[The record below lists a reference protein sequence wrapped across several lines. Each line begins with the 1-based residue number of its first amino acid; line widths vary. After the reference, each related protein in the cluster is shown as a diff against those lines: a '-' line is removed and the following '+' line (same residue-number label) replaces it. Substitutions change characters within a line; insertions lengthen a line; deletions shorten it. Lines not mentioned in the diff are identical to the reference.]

1 MDDPRLADANSR
13 AYYDEFSKTYE
24 AKRGDAAA
32 GGYHDLLDHLE
43 SSYVRQFGAGGDVL
57 EVGCGTGLVLSRIR
71 EFAREARGV
80 DLSPGMLELA
90 RERGLDVVVGS
101 ATALPF
107 PDAAFDVTC
116 SFKVLAH
123 VPAIE
128 QALTEMA
135 RVTKPGGVVLA
146 EFYNPFSLRGLLRL
160 AGPARSI
167 GRTRKEDDVFV
178 RFDSPARARALTPAG
193 CTFLGA
199 RGVRILTPFA
209 AALDVPVV
217 GRLLYRAE
225 EALADGPLRGLAG
238 FYIAAYRKAG
248 ADGA

>member
-1 MDDPRLADANSR
+1 
-13 AYYDEFSKTYE
+13 
-24 AKRGDAAA
+24 
-32 GGYHDLLDHLE
+32 LLRHLE

-116 SFKVLAH
+116 SFKVLAP

-128 QALTEMA
+128 QALTETA
-135 RVTKPGGVVLA
+135 RVT
-146 EFYNPFSLRGLLRL
+146 
-160 AGPARSI
+160 
-167 GRTRKEDDVFV
+167 
-178 RFDSPARARALTPAG
+178 
-193 CTFLGA
+193 
-199 RGVRILTPFA
+199 
-209 AALDVPVV
+209 
-217 GRLLYRAE
+217 
-225 EALADGPLRGLAG
+225 
-238 FYIAAYRKAG
+238 
-248 ADGA
+248 